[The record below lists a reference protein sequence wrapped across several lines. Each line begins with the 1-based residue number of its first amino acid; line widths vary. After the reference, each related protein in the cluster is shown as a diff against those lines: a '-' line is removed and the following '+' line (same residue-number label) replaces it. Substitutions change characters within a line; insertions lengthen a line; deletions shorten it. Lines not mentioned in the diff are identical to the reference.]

1 MKLLTF
7 RLLKLQSGRLR
18 FCMCTKPFTS
28 NVKQSKYIYSINEL
42 LENVNISTK
51 HALSPS
57 SSCDA
62 SNEIRL
68 KDLLNS
74 DSQCRSIVNSVI
86 LIEKCGRLG
95 SSIEESSSLQPF
107 FNHLHTS
114 VPEMTADDVVSTL
127 IALNL
132 LNVPL
137 HHTINQ
143 ELIIRVTNILKGR
156 NNNTNR

>member
-7 RLLKLQSGRLR
+7 RLLKLQSRNLR
-18 FCMCTKPFTS
+18 FTKLFSS

-42 LENVNISTK
+42 LENVNNSTK
-51 HALSPS
+51 HALSSP
-57 SSCDA
+57 

-68 KDLLNS
+68 KDLLSSNS
-74 DSQCRSIVNSVI
+74 QYRSIVNSVI
-86 LIEKCGRLG
+86 LIDKCGRL
-95 SSIEESSSLQPF
+95 SSLIEESNSLQPF
-107 FNHLHTS
+107 FNHLRTS
-114 VPEMTADDVVSTL
+114 IAEMTAEDVVSTL

-143 ELIIRVTNILKGR
+143 ELIIRLTNILKSR
-156 NNNTNR
+156 KNNRK